1 MTTRAPF
8 PYEQPNEHA
17 DQGSGGGGSP
27 RPRRSKL
34 RTFGP
39 LAVAA
44 WVVLEIW
51 LLILVADVAGGLT
64 VLALLVAGFVIG
76 SAVIKRAGRRAWQ
89 NLAETVQRAQDQART
104 GGEPEPETESTRGG
118 NGLAMLGGLLLMIPG
133 LVSDVVGLL
142 CLFPP
147 TAKLLRRTTK
157 RSLDRRSGFAAGSL
171 GDAYQQARGAEEQI
185 RMHRPDGKVVQGEVI
200 RDDEP
205 NQPNGPNGPNRP
217 NEPNGPNEPPRS

>member
-8 PYEQPNEHA
+8 PYEQPNEHS
-17 DQGSGGGGSP
+17 DPGGEGEHTQ
-27 RPRRSKL
+27 RPRRSRL

-76 SAVIKRAGRRAWQ
+76 SAVIKRAGRRAWR
-89 NLAETVQRAQDQART
+89 NLAETVQRAQDQARA
-104 GGEPEPETESTRGG
+104 GGEPEPEAESAAGGG
-118 NGLAMLGGLLLMIPG
+118 NGLAMLGGLLVMIPG
-133 LVSDVVGLL
+133 LLSDVAGLL

-147 TAKLLRRTTK
+147 TAKLMRRTTK
-157 RSLDRRSGFAAGSL
+157 RSLGRSGGFAPGTL
-171 GDAYQQARGAEEQI
+171 GDAYQQARGAEEQV

-205 NQPNGPNGPNRP
+205 PRP
-217 NEPNGPNEPPRS
+217 QS